1 MFAWLRRHRRAAV
14 LGVGLSLAAPPAYA
28 FFDPTAVLRLAA
40 LLRIASIA
48 VQIHRTAEAIASAT
62 RSIRERQEAM
72 FPSEALRTI
81 GSVFQD
87 VRSVAD
93 ELEALRQGWTL
104 SVDAERWRLA
114 LVEQA
119 DLLRGEWEALWGRAS
134 GPGHDLRDLEGWASN
149 RRYRSAA
156 SYFAVHD
163 QWQAAASDLASQ
175 ARAGGEGEA
184 SALRSLRLT
193 AVGTALS
200 LQQAAAENK
209 LAAEQLDALQE
220 DLDEERYRDLLSQ
233 SLGNLMLRPLVR
245 PMPTDVRLTL
255 NVEGRS

>member
-1 MFAWLRRHRRAAV
+1 MFAWLARRRRAVA
-14 LGVGLSLAAPPAYA
+14 LGVVLSLVAPSAYA
-28 FFDPTAVLRLAA
+28 LFDPTAALRLAA

-48 VQIHRTAEAIASAT
+48 VQIHHTAEAIASAT

-87 VRSVAD
+87 VRSLAD
-93 ELEALRQGWTL
+93 ELEALRQDWTL
-104 SVDAERWRLA
+104 SVDADRWRLA

-119 DLLRGEWEALWGRAS
+119 DLLREEWEALWGRAS
-134 GPGHDLRDLEGWASN
+134 GPGRDLRDLEGWASN

-163 QWQAAASDLASQ
+163 QRQAAAGDLASQ
-175 ARAGGEGEA
+175 ARTGGEGEA

-200 LQQAAAENK
+200 LQQAATANK

-220 DLDEERYRDLLSQ
+220 DLDEERYREILGQ
-233 SLGNLMLRPLVR
+233 SLGNLMLRPFRR
-245 PMPTDVRLTL
+245 PGPTDLRLTL
-255 NVEGRS
+255 NVEGRP